1 MLQILPYFWSI
12 INEDWYSGFIQILK
26 KNTEDSII
34 LVLCVKIQRRAI
46 FVFSFILFP
55 KAFSYKALFRHNF
68 IKSTVA
74 TLAYRTKEISL
85 IIFQKKVI
93 KIKNDN
99 ARHKQTEIDLLFSQR
114 HLI

>member
-1 MLQILPYFWSI
+1 MK
-12 INEDWYSGFIQILK
+12 INTTDSFKYLK
-26 KNTEDSII
+26 KNSEDSII
-34 LVLCVKIQRRAI
+34 LCVKIQRRALFI
-46 FVFSFILFP
+46 FSFILFLITC
-55 KAFSYKALFRHNF
+55 SYKALFRHNF

-74 TLAYRTKEISL
+74 TLAYRTKEKSL

-99 ARHKQTEIDLLFSQR
+99 ALRKQTEIDLLFSQR

>member
-1 MLQILPYFWSI
+1 MKIHSNI
-12 INEDWYSGFIQILK
+12 K
-26 KNTEDSII
+26 KKPTKDSII
-34 LVLCVKIQRRAI
+34 LCVKIQRRA
-46 FVFSFILFP
+46 FFILFLIT
-55 KAFSYKALFRHNF
+55 FSYKALFRHNF

-99 ARHKQTEIDLLFSQR
+99 AQRKQTEIDLLFSQR